1 MAMRRLPSEESGFS
15 LLELLVV
22 LLIVGALA
30 AIAVAVFASQTG
42 KARDVDAKEVA
53 HTALVAMQ
61 SCAAEGPDG
70 YESCDAAALRALEP
84 SLPPGPTL
92 AVNGQTEKEFTIVVR
107 SKPSSQ
113 RFKIER
119 AANGETTFPCEEAGV
134 GGCPDTG
141 DWN

>member
-22 LLIVGALA
+22 MLILGALA

-53 HTALVAMQ
+53 QTALVAMQ
-61 SCAAEGPDG
+61 SCAAEGSDG

-92 AVNGQTEKEFTIVVR
+92 TVNGQTEKEFTIVVR
-107 SKPSSQ
+107 SQPSSQ

-119 AANGETTFPCEEAGV
+119 AAGGKTTFSCEEPGV
-134 GGCPDTG
+134 GGCPGTG